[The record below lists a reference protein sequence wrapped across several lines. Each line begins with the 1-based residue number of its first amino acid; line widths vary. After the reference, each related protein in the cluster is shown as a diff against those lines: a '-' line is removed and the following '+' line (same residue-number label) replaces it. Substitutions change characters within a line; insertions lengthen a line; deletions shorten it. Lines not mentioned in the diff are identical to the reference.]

1 MSFNVKFKIN
11 DNLEVTECG
20 LDNMMFAEFIY
31 NLSQKVGLKEEHKPT
46 FTFNSEILKMDSMRK
61 LSEIGIT
68 SNSVINVKTEKPLDY
83 KPQNTGNSEA
93 PQNNSASTGT
103 NMNAGNMNMN
113 QNMNAGNMNMNQ
125 NMNAGNM
132 NMNQNMYA
140 GNMNMNQNMNA
151 GNMNMNQNMYAGA
164 MNMNQ
169 NMYAGA
175 MNMSPNMYAG
185 AMNMNQN
192 IYAGAMNMNPNM
204 YYGNMIM
211 NPNMYYGS
219 MNMNQNMNN
228 FVNNGNNQNMNNF
241 ANVANNQNM
250 NNLANAANNQNVGQ
264 NTNNQNNNISPA
276 SPGIPGCM
284 NIIFNNQGKNVTIQ
298 TQKEAKFCEVATK
311 FANKAG
317 VLDKKPS
324 FIISSQKIEMTC
336 DLTVDQLKIK
346 DNNKIEVIYESDIK
360 GA

>member
-83 KPQNTGNSEA
+83 KPQNTRNSEA

-103 NMNAGNMNMN
+103 NMN
-113 QNMNAGNMNMNQ
+113 
-125 NMNAGNM
+125 
-132 NMNQNMYA
+132 A

-175 MNMSPNMYAG
+175 MNMNPNMYAG
-185 AMNMNQN
+185 AMNMNPN

-284 NIIFNNQGKNVTIQ
+284 NIVFNNQGKKVTIQ

-346 DNNKIEVIYESDIK
+346 DNNKIEVIYESEIK

>member
-68 SNSVINVKTEKPLDY
+68 SNSVINVKTETPLDY

-113 QNMNAGNMNMNQ
+113 QNM
-125 NMNAGNM
+125 
-132 NMNQNMYA
+132 YA

-151 GNMNMNQNMYAGA
+151 GAMNMNQNMYAGA

-175 MNMSPNMYAG
+175 MNMNP
-185 AMNMNQN
+185 N

-346 DNNKIEVIYESDIK
+346 DNHKIEVVYESDII

>member
-93 PQNNSASTGT
+93 PQNNSASAGT
-103 NMNAGNMNMN
+103 NMN
-113 QNMNAGNMNMNQ
+113 
-125 NMNAGNM
+125 
-132 NMNQNMYA
+132 A

-175 MNMSPNMYAG
+175 MNMNP
-185 AMNMNQN
+185 N

-346 DNNKIEVIYESDIK
+346 DNNKIEVIYESEIK

>member
-113 QNMNAGNMNMNQ
+113 QNM
-125 NMNAGNM
+125 
-132 NMNQNMYA
+132 
-140 GNMNMNQNMNA
+140 
-151 GNMNMNQNMYAGA
+151 YAGA

-169 NMYAGA
+169 NMYE
-175 MNMSPNMYAG
+175 PKYVCWK
-185 AMNMNQN
+185 
-192 IYAGAMNMNPNM
+192 Y
-204 YYGNMIM
+204 
-211 NPNMYYGS
+211 
-219 MNMNQNMNN
+219 
-228 FVNNGNNQNMNNF
+228 
-241 ANVANNQNM
+241 
-250 NNLANAANNQNVGQ
+250 
-264 NTNNQNNNISPA
+264 
-276 SPGIPGCM
+276 
-284 NIIFNNQGKNVTIQ
+284 
-298 TQKEAKFCEVATK
+298 E
-311 FANKAG
+311 
-317 VLDKKPS
+317 
-324 FIISSQKIEMTC
+324 
-336 DLTVDQLKIK
+336 
-346 DNNKIEVIYESDIK
+346 YESKYECWSYEYEPKYVCWSYEYEPKYVCWSYEYEPKYLCWSYEYESKYVLWKYDYESK
-360 GA
+360 YVLWKYEYEPKYE

>member
-125 NMNAGNM
+125 NM
-132 NMNQNMYA
+132 
-140 GNMNMNQNMNA
+140 
-151 GNMNMNQNMYAGA
+151 YAGA

-175 MNMSPNMYAG
+175 MNMNP
-185 AMNMNQN
+185 N

-250 NNLANAANNQNVGQ
+250 NNLANAGNNQNIGQ
-264 NTNNQNNNISPA
+264 NTNNQNNNISPV

-298 TQKEAKFCEVATK
+298 TQKEAKFSEVATK

-336 DLTVDQLKIK
+336 DQTVDELKIK
-346 DNNKIEVIYESDIK
+346 DNHKIEVIYESDII

>member
-125 NMNAGNM
+125 NINAGNM

-140 GNMNMNQNMNA
+140 GNMNMNQNMN
-151 GNMNMNQNMYAGA
+151 
-164 MNMNQ
+164 
-169 NMYAGA
+169 
-175 MNMSPNMYAG
+175 
-185 AMNMNQN
+185 
-192 IYAGAMNMNPNM
+192 AGAMNMNPNM

-284 NIIFNNQGKNVTIQ
+284 NIVFNNQGKNVTIQ

-346 DNNKIEVIYESDIK
+346 DNNKIEVIYESDII

>member
-83 KPQNTGNSEA
+83 KPKNTGNSEA

-103 NMNAGNMNMN
+103 NMN
-113 QNMNAGNMNMNQ
+113 
-125 NMNAGNM
+125 
-132 NMNQNMYA
+132 A

-185 AMNMNQN
+185 AMNMNPN

-250 NNLANAANNQNVGQ
+250 NNLVNAANNQNVGQ

-284 NIIFNNQGKNVTIQ
+284 NIVFNNQGKKVTIQ

-336 DLTVDQLKIK
+336 DQTVDELKIK
-346 DNNKIEVIYESDIK
+346 DNHKIEVVYESDII

>member
-125 NMNAGNM
+125 NM
-132 NMNQNMYA
+132 
-140 GNMNMNQNMNA
+140 
-151 GNMNMNQNMYAGA
+151 YAGA

-175 MNMSPNMYAG
+175 MNMNP
-185 AMNMNQN
+185 N

-284 NIIFNNQGKNVTIQ
+284 NIVFNNQGKKVTIQ

-336 DLTVDQLKIK
+336 DQTVDELKIK
-346 DNNKIEVIYESDIK
+346 DNHKIEVIYESDII

>member
-125 NMNAGNM
+125 NM
-132 NMNQNMYA
+132 
-140 GNMNMNQNMNA
+140 
-151 GNMNMNQNMYAGA
+151 YAGA

-175 MNMSPNMYAG
+175 MNMNP
-185 AMNMNQN
+185 N

-264 NTNNQNNNISPA
+264 NTNNQNNNISPV

-298 TQKEAKFCEVATK
+298 TQKEAKFSEVATK

-346 DNNKIEVIYESDIK
+346 DNNKIEVIYESDII

>member
-46 FTFNSEILKMDSMRK
+46 FTFNSEILKKDSMRK

-125 NMNAGNM
+125 NM
-132 NMNQNMYA
+132 
-140 GNMNMNQNMNA
+140 
-151 GNMNMNQNMYAGA
+151 YAGA

-175 MNMSPNMYAG
+175 MNMNP
-185 AMNMNQN
+185 N

-284 NIIFNNQGKNVTIQ
+284 NIVFNNQGKKVTIQ

>member
-68 SNSVINVKTEKPLDY
+68 SNSVINVKIEKPLDY

-125 NMNAGNM
+125 NM
-132 NMNQNMYA
+132 
-140 GNMNMNQNMNA
+140 
-151 GNMNMNQNMYAGA
+151 YAGA

-175 MNMSPNMYAG
+175 MNMNP
-185 AMNMNQN
+185 N

-346 DNNKIEVIYESDIK
+346 DNNKIEVIYESEIK

>member
-125 NMNAGNM
+125 NM
-132 NMNQNMYA
+132 
-140 GNMNMNQNMNA
+140 
-151 GNMNMNQNMYAGA
+151 YAGA

-175 MNMSPNMYAG
+175 MNMNPNMYAG
-185 AMNMNQN
+185 AMNMNPN

-250 NNLANAANNQNVGQ
+250 NNLANAANNQNVRQ
-264 NTNNQNNNISPA
+264 NTNNQNNNIS
-276 SPGIPGCM
+276 
-284 NIIFNNQGKNVTIQ
+284 Q
-298 TQKEAKFCEVATK
+298 
-311 FANKAG
+311 
-317 VLDKKPS
+317 DY
-324 FIISSQKIEMTC
+324 QKIH
-336 DLTVDQLKIK
+336 
-346 DNNKIEVIYESDIK
+346 
-360 GA
+360 

>member
-113 QNMNAGNMNMNQ
+113 QNMNAG
-125 NMNAGNM
+125 A
-132 NMNQNMYA
+132 
-140 GNMNMNQNMNA
+140 
-151 GNMNMNQNMYAGA
+151 MNMNQNMYAGA

-175 MNMSPNMYAG
+175 MNMNP
-185 AMNMNQN
+185 N

-324 FIISSQKIEMTC
+324 FIISSQKIEMNC
-336 DLTVDQLKIK
+336 ELNVDQLKIK
-346 DNNKIEVIYESDIK
+346 DNHKMEVVYADDITFN
-360 GA
+360 

>member
-46 FTFNSEILKMDSMRK
+46 FTFNSEILKMDSIRK

-125 NMNAGNM
+125 NM
-132 NMNQNMYA
+132 
-140 GNMNMNQNMNA
+140 
-151 GNMNMNQNMYAGA
+151 YAGA

-175 MNMSPNMYAG
+175 MNMNP
-185 AMNMNQN
+185 N

-228 FVNNGNNQNMNNF
+228 FVNNGNNQNMNN
-241 ANVANNQNM
+241 
-250 NNLANAANNQNVGQ
+250 LANAANNQNVGQ
-264 NTNNQNNNISPA
+264 NTNNQNNNISPV

-298 TQKEAKFCEVATK
+298 TQKEAKFSEVATK

-336 DLTVDQLKIK
+336 DQTVDELKIK
-346 DNNKIEVIYESDIK
+346 DNHKIEVIYESDIK